1 LVNPVYLIF
10 LNSNAQKLMFSVLV
24 IQLAKISGF
33 SPIITTTSI
42 KHAEA
47 LKGLGADV
55 VLARDLSTEE
65 LKQEISKHTLKPIS
79 LIYDAVSL
87 DSTLGTAANLLAPNG
102 TLVTTRPDVIRE
114 LDQGKTIIRE
124 VSLLRLEQNVALLE
138 DLFQNHLSG
147 WVEKGLVQVRISCL
161 LCENYTN
168 LFSAQSHRNPSKWS
182 FGNSRWLGSIREGR
196 NFAIEA
202 GRAPARD
209 SLDGVHECAYVVG
222 DAKI

>member
-1 LVNPVYLIF
+1 
-10 LNSNAQKLMFSVLV
+10 MFSVLV

-33 SPIITTTSI
+33 SPIITTASI

-55 VLARDLSTEE
+55 VLARNLSTEE
-65 LKQEISKHTLKPIS
+65 LKQEISKHTSKPIS

-124 VSLLRLEQNVALLE
+124 VSILRLEQNVALLE

-147 WVEKGLVQVRISCL
+147 WVEKGLFKVQISWTH
-161 LCENYTN
+161 CENRTDII
-168 LFSAQSHRNPSKWS
+168 SAQPRGSPSKWS
-182 FGNSRWLGSIREGR
+182 VGNT
-196 NFAIEA
+196 
-202 GRAPARD
+202 
-209 SLDGVHECAYVVG
+209 
-222 DAKI
+222 

>member
-1 LVNPVYLIF
+1 MYNRRPYGLGLDAPIALSTLGKYSGNPIIVLGGSSAVGQSGMF
-10 LNSNAQKLMFSVLV
+10 NFSDGNAQKLMFSVLV

-33 SPIITTTSI
+33 SPIITTASI

-55 VLARDLSTEE
+55 VLARNLSTEE
-65 LKQEISKHTLKPIS
+65 LRQEISKHTSKPIS

-87 DSTLGTAANLLAPNG
+87 DSTLGIAANLLAPNG

-124 VSLLRLEQNVALLE
+124 VSILRLEQNMALLE

-147 WVEKGLVQVRISCL
+147 WVEKGLVHVRISCS
-161 LCENYTN
+161 LCENYTD
-168 LFSAQSHRNPSKWS
+168 LFSAQSHRRPSKWS
-182 FGNSRWLGSIREGR
+182 FGNS
-196 NFAIEA
+196 
-202 GRAPARD
+202 
-209 SLDGVHECAYVVG
+209 
-222 DAKI
+222 